1 MFKIKDWLK
10 FKDAKSLKLN
20 RENIEEWKRLLN
32 EVMVDKGGIENYSEC
47 LFDESWLE
55 AYIGMTPY
63 DAVMEEVSTWED

>member
-47 LFDESWLE
+47 
-55 AYIGMTPY
+55 
-63 DAVMEEVSTWED
+63 